1 LFTHLRARSYYSF
14 LHGLASPAELAQ
26 AAKSAGMPALALT
39 DHLWLSGAVEFYE
52 ACRASQVKPILGLDV
67 MFEPPPGSFGAPSY
81 AGRLALLA
89 LDLNGWASLCR
100 LSSAVLG
107 GQPAP
112 LPFVR
117 LAQNSQGL
125 LCLSGG
131 RGGLAARLIRDGREA
146 DALAC
151 IAALQ
156 DIFPD
161 RFYIEVQRH
170 SPDDQAWVAGL
181 SALAAARGL
190 PLVATHDVYYLQ
202 PGQADL
208 QRLVT
213 AIRLNC
219 RLGEAPAEETAP
231 PGAHFVAA
239 AEMAQ
244 RFADLPEALG
254 ATQEIAERC
263 RLELPIDSPHYP
275 QMPAPAGMTPDD
287 LLQQKAR
294 AGARRLYGEIT
305 AELENRLSHELQ
317 AIESYGYASIFLIME
332 EIVQFARGNGV
343 PMSSRG
349 SAASSLVA
357 HCLGIT
363 SPDPLRLNLYFERF
377 LNPAR
382 HTPPDIDTDL
392 CSRRRDAVIYFVYDR
407 FGADKV
413 AMVCTVNR
421 FRRRSAL
428 REVAKA
434 HGLPSQEISAMAD
447 ALPHRWF
454 GPRLKPA
461 QSDLPY
467 PELAGRYRSPHYQQI
482 FQQAHSLLGLPHHL
496 SIHPGGIVIAP
507 GVLTDLAPTQLAA
520 KGVVITQLDLDSVE
534 RLGLVKLDLLGIRGL
549 TVMGDVAETIAAGK
563 GESITGVLDA
573 IPQDDPST
581 AELVRTGRTVGCF
594 QIESPGMRATLREI
608 QARSV
613 DDIMVAL
620 ALYRPGPL
628 TGGLKDAFVRR
639 HRGEEQVSHLHPALA
654 PLLDDT
660 YGVILYQEQVL
671 RIAHELAG
679 LSLADADLLRRAMSH
694 FDPGKQMQSLKQ
706 RFIAGAA
713 SCSAVPPEAAER
725 VWELMV
731 AFAGYGFPK
740 AHAASYAQVSWR
752 AAWCKAHHP
761 AVFMAAVLANWG
773 GYYGQREYLMEV
785 RRMGLALRPP
795 HVNHAQAEFS
805 VSYPE
810 GEPVLF
816 MGLDQV
822 RDLTRRTQ
830 ERIQRLRPF
839 HSFSDFVARVDPRPV
854 EAENL
859 ALAGALEGFGS
870 IPALLARVKS
880 GAWRGGQLSL
890 FSLDAA
896 PGEDWSLEERVAAE
910 GAVLGISVSA
920 DPLELYAAQ
929 ISAAGA
935 LTTVEAASHLG
946 QTVRIAGMRQGW
958 RSSQAEAG
966 ERLHAMPFGDLEG
979 SIEVVVPSAV
989 YRRYRE
995 EISARYPL
1003 LVEGVVELDM
1013 ETGEPFIRAG
1023 RLWRLV

>member
-1 LFTHLRARSYYSF
+1 
-14 LHGLASPAELAQ
+14 
-26 AAKSAGMPALALT
+26 MPALALT
-39 DHLWLSGAVEFYE
+39 DHLWLTGAVEFYE
-52 ACRASQVKPILGLDV
+52 ACRALQIKPILGMEMSV
-67 MFEPPPGSFGAPSY
+67 APPPGLFGAVPYS
-81 AGRLALLA
+81 GRLALLA
-89 LDLNGWASLCR
+89 LDLQGWASLCR
-100 LSSAVLG
+100 LSSALLG
-107 GQPAP
+107 EGPGASAAP
-112 LPFVR
+112 LPFER
-117 LAQNSQGL
+117 LAQDAGGL

-131 RGGLAARLIRDGREA
+131 RDGLAARLYQDGRQG
-146 DALAC
+146 DALVC
-151 IAALQ
+151 ISALQ
-156 DIFPD
+156 DLFPD
-161 RFYIEVQRH
+161 RLYIELQRH
-170 SPDDQAWVAGL
+170 SPQDQVWVGGV
-181 SALAAARGL
+181 SALAASQGL
-190 PLVATHDVYYLQ
+190 PLVATHDIYYLR
-202 PGQADL
+202 PEQAEL
-208 QRLVT
+208 QRLVA

-219 RLGEAPAEETAP
+219 RLSELPPDESAPAEAYFK
-231 PGAHFVAA
+231 GAD
-239 AEMAQ
+239 EMAQ
-244 RFADLPEALG
+244 RFTDLPAALQS
-254 ATQEIAERC
+254 TQEIAERC
-263 RLELPIDSPHYP
+263 ALDLPTGAAHYP
-275 QMPAPAGMTPDD
+275 QMPVPAGMTPDA

-294 AGARRLYGEIT
+294 AGALRLYGEIT
-305 AELENRLSHELQ
+305 PQVAGRLNHELQ
-317 AIESYGYASIFLIME
+317 AIQSYGYASIFLIME
-332 EIVQFARGNGV
+332 EIVQFARQHGV

-392 CSRRRDAVIYFVYDR
+392 CSRRRDAVIRFVYER

-413 AMVCTVNR
+413 AMVCTINR

-434 HGLPSQEISAMAD
+434 HGLPSEEISAMAD

-454 GPRLKPA
+454 GPRPKPV

-467 PELAGRYRSPHYQQI
+467 PELAQRYRSALHQQI
-482 FQQAHSLLGLPHHL
+482 FQQADSLLGIPHHL

-507 GVLTDLAPTQLAA
+507 GTITDLVPTHLAA
-520 KGVVITQLDLDSVE
+520 RGVVITQLDLDAIE

-549 TVMGDVAETIAAGK
+549 TVLGDVAEEIAAGRS
-563 GESITGVLDA
+563 ETLSSVLDVLDA
-573 IPQDDPST
+573 IPQDDPAT
-581 AELVRTGRTVGCF
+581 TELVRTGRTVGCF

-628 TGGLKDAFVRR
+628 TGGLKDEFVRR
-639 HRGEEQVSHLHPALA
+639 HRGEEGVSHLHPALA
-654 PLLDDT
+654 PLLQDT
-660 YGVILYQEQVL
+660 YGVVLYQEQVL

-679 LSLADADLLRRAMSH
+679 LNLADADLLRRAMSH
-694 FDPGKQMQSLKQ
+694 FDPGQQMQSLKE

-713 SCSAVPPEAAER
+713 RHSAVPPEVAER
-725 VWELMV
+725 VWELMA

-740 AHAASYAQVSWR
+740 AHAASYAQVAWR
-752 AAWCKAHHP
+752 AAWCKTHHP
-761 AVFMAAVLANWG
+761 AIFMAAVLANWG

-785 RRMGLALRPP
+785 RRMDLALRSP
-795 HVNHAQAEFS
+795 HINHAQREFS
-805 VSYPE
+805 VAYLE
-810 GEPVLF
+810 GAPVLF

-830 ERIQRLRPF
+830 ERILRLRPY
-839 HSFSDFVARVDPRPV
+839 HSFSDFLSRVDPKPV
-854 EAENL
+854 EVENL
-859 ALAGALEGFGS
+859 VRAGSLAGFGT
-870 IPALLARVKS
+870 IPALLAQVKS
-880 GAWRGGQLSL
+880 AHWRGGQLPL
-890 FSLDAA
+890 FSLDKAQ
-896 PGEDWSLEERVAAE
+896 GEEWSLEQRVAAE
-910 GAVLGISVSA
+910 QAVLGAAVSA

-935 LTTVEAASHLG
+935 LTTVEAAARLG

-966 ERLHAMPFGDLEG
+966 ERLHVMPFGDLEG
-979 SIEVVVPSAV
+979 SIEVVIPSAV

-1003 LVEGVVELDM
+1003 VVEGEVELDA

-1023 RLWRLV
+1023 RCWRLA